1 MKNIL
6 HIIII
11 SLFSLTIFSCAKEEE
26 KKTEAP
32 VLTEVYPVTTPTD
45 DPSPDYTFS
54 STKAG
59 TITYGGSCSSETT
72 SATSGNNTITFL
84 TLSAGTYSDCTIIVT
99 DSDGNASNTLEVTN
113 FLVDATAPT
122 VSSIY
127 PTDNQSDIPL
137 TTDNISVTFSEA
149 MDTTSVTTNT
159 SNTTCSGSLQ
169 LSSDNFSSCFQMS
182 SSPSNSNS
190 DKTFTVDPSDN
201 LLYSTSYKIRVTTG
215 VKDASGNTMSSQYE
229 TSNGFTN
236 TGLFVI
242 AGNSSNDLSNYLTST
257 DNGTTWTLRTL
268 SYDKQFLGLGYGN
281 GTFVMGGREES
292 ITLTSSDGLS
302 WTERTSG
309 LTDTLNG
316 VAYGNN
322 TFVLVSSEGQIF
334 TSSDAVSWDNRTNSS
349 VAWKDYF
356 LSKQFLEVTF
366 GNNTF
371 VAVGQYGVIVT
382 SSDNGTSWDN
392 RTSGSTTAMLE
403 DVAFGNNTFIATGGA
418 GIIFSSNDNGTSWDN
433 VTLDTNLTF
442 RGVAY
447 GNDTFVLVGSSGT
460 ILSSSDNGTTWD
472 NRTNSSVTSK
482 NFYHVGYGNNVFVA
496 VGIDGTIVT
505 SSDNGTTWTS
515 RTSGFSNSLYNVTYS
530 Q

>member
-1 MKNIL
+1 M
-6 HIIII
+6 
-11 SLFSLTIFSCAKEEE
+11 
-26 KKTEAP
+26 
-32 VLTEVYPVTTPTD
+32 
-45 DPSPDYTFS
+45 
-54 STKAG
+54 AG
-59 TITYGGSCSSETT
+59 PCSSGTT
-72 SATSGNNTITFL
+72 SATTDNNTITL
-84 TLSAGTYSDCTIIVT
+84 VSLSEDTYSDCTITVT
-99 DSDGNASNTLEVTN
+99 DSSGNSVTLNMSSFVIDT
-113 FLVDATAPT
+113 TAPT
-122 VSSIY
+122 VSSIS
-127 PTDNQSDIPL
+127 PTDNKSGVSVS
-137 TTDNISVTFSEA
+137 DNISVTFSEA
-149 MDTTSVTTNT
+149 MDTTSFTTNT

-190 DKTFTVDPSDN
+190 DKTFTVDPSGS

-242 AGNSSNDLSNYLTST
+242 AGNNSNDLSNYLTST

-322 TFVLVSSEGQIF
+322 TFVIVSSGGQIF

-482 NFYHVGYGNNVFVA
+482 TLYHVGYGNNVFVA

-515 RTSGFSNSLYNVTYS
+515 RTSGFSSSLYNVIYS
-530 Q
+530 E

>member
-1 MKNIL
+1 MKKFLFIFL
-6 HIIII
+6 IFC
-11 SLFSLTIFSCAKEEE
+11 FSLTVISCSDEEE
-26 KKTEAP
+26 E
-32 VLTEVYPVTTPTD
+32 YSTTGTTD
-45 DPSPDYTFS
+45 N
-54 STKAG
+54 
-59 TITYGGSCSSETT
+59 TT
-72 SATSGNNTITFL
+72 T
-84 TLSAGTYSDCTIIVT
+84 T
-99 DSDGNASNTLEVTN
+99 DT
-113 FLVDATAPT
+113 TAPT
-122 VSSIY
+122 VLSIS
-127 PTDNQSDIPL
+127 PTDNQSGVSISE
-137 TTDNISVTFSEA
+137 NILVTFSEA

-190 DKTFTVDPSDN
+190 DKTFTVDPSGS

-242 AGNSSNDLSNYLTST
+242 AGNNSNDLSNYLTST

-268 SYDKQFLGLGYGN
+268 SGDKQFLGLGYGN
-281 GTFVMGGREES
+281 GTFVIGGES
-292 ITLTSSDGLS
+292 ATTLTSSDAIN
-302 WTERTSG
+302 WTSMTFG
-309 LTDTLNG
+309 LTDVLNG
-316 VAYGNN
+316 VGYGNN
-322 TFVLVSSEGQIF
+322 TFVIVSSEGQIF

-447 GNDTFVLVGSSGT
+447 GNDTFVLVGQSGT

-472 NRTNSSVTSK
+472 NRTNSSVTS
-482 NFYHVGYGNNVFVA
+482 NYLRHVGFGNDVFVA
-496 VGIDGTIVT
+496 VGGNGTIVT

-515 RTSGFSNSLYNVTYS
+515 RTSGFSNTLYNVIYS
-530 Q
+530 E